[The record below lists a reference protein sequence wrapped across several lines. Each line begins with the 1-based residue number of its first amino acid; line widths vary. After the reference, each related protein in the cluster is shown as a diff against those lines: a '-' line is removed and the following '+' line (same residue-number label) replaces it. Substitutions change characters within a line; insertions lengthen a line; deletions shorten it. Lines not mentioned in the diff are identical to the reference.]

1 MKYPESLERSAE
13 YLRLT
18 LGLMSKHEAAFNP
31 ITYAVWYEYASGQN
45 VGLKRE
51 IETLT
56 AAAQKLDDTTTRR
69 LHQTHIAE
77 LDEQTVARLNTEF
90 QRLLADVSQSAE
102 ATGSDATK
110 FGSGLE
116 QLRQALEESL
126 SVPVLRERV
135 NGVLHDT
142 RQIQGS
148 ISTLTQRLEASQ
160 SEIVVLRNELMR
172 VREEAQIDGLTGL
185 LNRRAFD
192 DRINAVLS
200 DVRDNGVGIG
210 LCLVMMDIDHFKML
224 NDSYGHV
231 FGDRVIRTIGELLK
245 ATVKGQDV
253 VARYGGEEFALLLP
267 ETPLAGAKVVAERVR
282 EAVAHSRIRR
292 LNSEETVGCITIS
305 AGIANYYAGEAVATF
320 VDRADAALYASKAQG
335 RNRVTVA
342 PEAMKAPAAASVTSS
357 AA

>member
-13 YLRLT
+13 YLRLA

-45 VGLKRE
+45 AGLRRE
-51 IETLT
+51 IEALT
-56 AAAQKLDDTTTRR
+56 ALAQKLDDATTRR
-69 LHQTHIAE
+69 LHQAHVAD
-77 LDEQTVARLNTEF
+77 LDEQTLARLNTEL
-90 QRLLADVSQSAE
+90 QRLLAEVAHSAE
-102 ATGSDATK
+102 TTGSDATK

-116 QLRQALEESL
+116 QLRRALEESL

-135 NGVLHDT
+135 DSVLHDT

-148 ISTLTQRLEASQ
+148 ISTLAERLEASQ
-160 SEIVVLRNELMR
+160 NEIVVLRNELRR

-192 DRINAVLS
+192 ERINALVSAVGDS
-200 DVRDNGVGIG
+200 DAGP
-210 LCLVMMDIDHFKML
+210 CLVMMDIDHFKMI

-231 FGDRVIRTIGELLK
+231 FGDRVIHTIGELLK

-282 EAVAHSRIRR
+282 EAVARSRIRR
-292 LNSEETVGCITIS
+292 LNSDETVGCITIS
-305 AGIANYYAGEAVATF
+305 AGVANFYHGEAVATF
-320 VDRADAALYASKAQG
+320 IDRADAALYASKAQG
-335 RNRVTVA
+335 RNRVTIAREGRKDLAEAGVA
-342 PEAMKAPAAASVTSS
+342 S
-357 AA
+357 ATN

>member
-1 MKYPESLERSAE
+1 MKYPENLERSAE

-45 VGLKRE
+45 AGLKRE
-51 IETLT
+51 IEALT
-56 AAAQKLDDTTTRR
+56 AAAQKLDDATTRR

-77 LDEQTVARLNTEF
+77 LDDQTVERLNTEF
-90 QRLLADVSQSAE
+90 QRLLAEVSHSAE

-116 QLRQALEESL
+116 QLRQALEHSL

-135 NGVLHDT
+135 NGVLQDT

-148 ISTLTQRLEASQ
+148 ISALTQRLEASQ

-192 DRINAVLS
+192 DTINAVLP
-200 DVRDNGVGIG
+200 DVRDSGVGP
-210 LCLVMMDIDHFKML
+210 CLVMMDIDHFKML

-267 ETPLAGAKVVAERVR
+267 ETPLAGAKVVAERLR
-282 EAVAHSRIRR
+282 EAVAQSRIRR

-305 AGIANYYAGEAVATF
+305 AGIANYHAGEAVATF

-342 PEAMKAPAAASVTSS
+342 PEAKKEPAAAGVASPAV
-357 AA
+357 

>member
-1 MKYPESLERSAE
+1 MKYPENLERSAE

-45 VGLKRE
+45 AGLKRE
-51 IETLT
+51 IEALT
-56 AAAQKLDDTTTRR
+56 AAAQKLDETTTRR
-69 LHQTHIAE
+69 LHRMHIAE
-77 LDEQTVARLNTEF
+77 LDQQTVTRLNIEF
-90 QRLLADVSQSAE
+90 HRLLAEVSQSAE

-148 ISTLTQRLEASQ
+148 ISLLTHRLEASQ
-160 SEIVVLRNELMR
+160 SEIAVLKNELTR

-192 DRINAVLS
+192 DRIGAVLS
-200 DVRDNGVGIG
+200 DVRDSAVGP
-210 LCLVMMDIDHFKML
+210 CLVMMDIDHFKML

-267 ETPLAGAKVVAERVR
+267 ETPLAGAKVVAERLR
-282 EAVAHSRIRR
+282 EAVARSRIRR

-320 VDRADAALYASKAQG
+320 IDRADAALYTSKAQG
-335 RNRVTVA
+335 RNRVTIA
-342 PEAMKAPAAASVTSS
+342 PEVKKDLASAGVASS
-357 AA
+357 AG

>member
-1 MKYPESLERSAE
+1 VKYPENLERSAE

-45 VGLKRE
+45 AGLKRE
-51 IETLT
+51 IEALT
-56 AAAQKLDDTTTRR
+56 AAAQKLDDATTRR

-77 LDEQTVARLNTEF
+77 LDEQTIARLNTEF
-90 QRLLADVSQSAE
+90 QSLLAEVAQSAE

-192 DRINAVLS
+192 DRINALLS
-200 DVRDNGVGIG
+200 DVRDSGVGP
-210 LCLVMMDIDHFKML
+210 CLVMMDIDHFKML

-267 ETPLAGAKVVAERVR
+267 ETPVAGATVVAERLR
-282 EAVAHSRIRR
+282 EAVARSRIRR

-305 AGIANYYAGEAVATF
+305 AGIANYYPGEAVATF
-320 VDRADAALYASKAQG
+320 IDRADAALYASKAQG

-342 PEAMKAPAAASVTSS
+342 PEAKKELAAAS
-357 AA
+357 AASPQV